1 MNPFV
6 PLIFLILGAIVTA
19 GGALAPN
26 WLQRGLVSLTPVGA
40 TLLALLAQLALG
52 LRLPVEVT
60 FSAWGPGTLFQAGL
74 ILRADQITWLFS
86 TAILFAAL
94 AAFLTGLTRP
104 GGPRLGPRTGSLLI
118 TTAALAAIQAQ
129 NLITLAVTWTALDI
143 IYFVCLMLLARG
155 ERLEAQAVLS
165 LAFNTAATF
174 LVVAAAL
181 NVLNSGQRLFI
192 IGESPL
198 TSRAV
203 LLLLLAVVFRL
214 GVFPFHLSLPAE
226 ANIRQGLGTLLRL
239 APAAV
244 ALSLLAHVIAVAE
257 RLPLVPWLSAA
268 AALGLL
274 VGALQWW
281 DTPDPRQGLSFVVL
295 AHSSLALLAALNGG
309 QAAGVGVLAFGLA
322 LILGGAALFLHNGY
336 HESEKGWLAASISGA
351 LVLAGLP
358 ITVGF
363 VAAATLYQALAVSGS
378 WILLVVCVIGQL
390 LLAASYVRLIF
401 WPGEEMSK
409 GEPALGVAYLFGLAL
424 PVLFAVVT
432 GLATGALTKAF
443 GASIPGLLSSENLTG
458 LGAVL
463 AAAIGGV
470 GLWQF
475 ENVIR
480 GRAERAW
487 GSVTSAARLDW
498 LYIAF
503 WEVYRTFGR
512 TLRTA
517 ADIVEGEGGVLWTI
531 VVALLVWLLF
541 RNR

>member
-1 MNPFV
+1 MNPLV

-19 GGALAPN
+19 GGVLAPN
-26 WLQRGLVSLTPVGA
+26 WLQRGLVSLTPAGA
-40 TLLALLAQLALG
+40 TLLALMAQLALG
-52 LRLPVEVT
+52 LRLPVDVT
-60 FSAWGPGTLFQAGL
+60 LSAWGPGTLFQAGL

-86 TAILFAAL
+86 TAILIVAL

-104 GGPRLGPRTGSLLI
+104 GGLRLGPRTGSLFI
-118 TTAALAAIQAQ
+118 TAATLAAIQAQ

-143 IYFVCLMLLARG
+143 IYFMCLMLLARG

-181 NVLNSGQRLFI
+181 NVLNSGQRAFI
-192 IGESPL
+192 IGESLL
-198 TSRAV
+198 TGRAV

-214 GVFPFHLSLPAE
+214 GVFPFHLGLPSE
-226 ANIRQGLGTLLRL
+226 ANIRQGPGTLLRL

-244 ALSLLAHVIAVAE
+244 ALSLLAHVIVVAP
-257 RLPLVPWLSAA
+257 RLPLVSWLSAA

-295 AHSSLALLAALNGG
+295 AHSSLALLVALNGG
-309 QAAGVGVLAFGLA
+309 QAAGVGVVAFGLA
-322 LILGGAALFLHNGY
+322 LILGGAVMFLHNGY
-336 HESEKGWLAASISGA
+336 HDAEKGWLTASMGGA
-351 LVLAGLP
+351 LVLVGMP

-363 VAAATLYQALAVSGS
+363 VAVSALYRSLAASGA
-378 WILLVVCVIGQL
+378 WIILVICVLGQL

-401 WPGEEMSK
+401 WLGEEPSQA
-409 GEPALGVAYLFGLAL
+409 EPMMGVAYLFGLVL
-424 PVLFAVVT
+424 PLLFAVIT
-432 GLATGALTKAF
+432 GVAVGALTKAF
-443 GASIPGLLSSENLTG
+443 GASIPDLLSPDNAAG
-458 LGAVL
+458 LGVVLVAV
-463 AAAIGGV
+463 IGGV

-480 GRAERAW
+480 SHADKAW
-487 GSVTSAARLDW
+487 SSVTSAARLDW
-498 LYIAF
+498 LYLAF
-503 WEVYRTFGR
+503 WEVYRTCGR
-512 TLRTA
+512 FLRTA
-517 ADIVEGEGGVLWTI
+517 ADIIEGEGGVLWTI

>member
-6 PLIFLILGAIVTA
+6 PLIFLILGAAVTA
-19 GGALAPN
+19 GGAFAPN

-52 LRLPVEVT
+52 LRLPVDVT
-60 FSAWGPGTLFQAGL
+60 ISTWGPGTLFQAGL

-86 TAILFAAL
+86 TAILIAAL

-104 GGPRLGPRTGSLLI
+104 GGSRLGPRTGSLLI
-118 TTAALAAIQAQ
+118 TAAALAAIQAQ

-143 IYFVCLMLLARG
+143 IYFVCLMFLARG
-155 ERLEAQAVLS
+155 EHLEAQAVLS

-181 NVLNSGQRLFI
+181 NVLNSGQRAFI

-198 TSRAV
+198 AGRAV
-203 LLLLLAVVFRL
+203 LLLLLAVLFRL
-214 GVFPFHLSLPAE
+214 GVFPFHLSLPSE

-244 ALSLLAHVIAVAE
+244 ALSLLAHVIAVAP
-257 RLPLVPWLSAA
+257 RLPLAPWLSVA

-281 DTPDPRQGLSFVVL
+281 ETPDPGQGLSFVVL
-295 AHSSLALLAALNGG
+295 AQSSLALLVALNGG
-309 QAAGVGVLAFGLA
+309 AFAGVGVLAYGLA
-322 LILGGAALFLHNGY
+322 LVLGGAVMFLHNGY
-336 HESEKGWLAASISGA
+336 HESEKGWLAASIGGA
-351 LVLAGLP
+351 LVLVGLP

-363 VAAATLYQALAVSGS
+363 VAASTLYRALAASGS
-378 WILLVVCVIGQL
+378 WIILVVCAIGQL
-390 LLAASYVRLIF
+390 SLSASYVRLIF
-401 WPGEEMSK
+401 WPGEPLPK
-409 GEPALGVAYLFGLAL
+409 GEPMMGVTYLFGLAVPL
-424 PVLFAVVT
+424 AFAVIFGVA
-432 GLATGALTKAF
+432 GGVLGRAF
-443 GASIPGLLSSENLTG
+443 NTEPPGLLSSENIVG

-463 AAAIGGV
+463 VATIGGV
-470 GLWQF
+470 SLWQF
-475 ENVIR
+475 ENAIR
-480 GRAERAW
+480 ARADKAW
-487 GSVTSAARLDW
+487 EAVTSAARLDW
-498 LYIAF
+498 LYVAF
-503 WEVYRTFGR
+503 WEVYRFFGR
-512 TLRTA
+512 FLRTA